1 MRTEK
6 ISPDQQ
12 RIHNRLENNDC
23 LSNKK
28 ELLQTMKNFYL
39 AIGADVFET
48 IPLTFNVKDENDEEF
63 KEFLKY
69 YKKFEKKKNS
79 NHSFHNI

>member
-1 MRTEK
+1 LRTEK

-63 KEFLKY
+63 KEFFKVLQKIR
-69 YKKFEKKKNS
+69 KKEK
-79 NHSFHNI
+79 